1 MRLYHIRVNNVSFS
15 SNFMRFIGKCFK
27 KLICENGLKNFLKN
41 PNCSKIL
48 IITIKEQFN
57 EKGYSKYERT
67 KQIRNY

>member
-1 MRLYHIRVNNVSFS
+1 MKNNKHMPMRC
-15 SNFMRFIGKCFK
+15 IGKCLK
-27 KLICENGLKNFLKN
+27 KLICENVSKNFLKN

-48 IITIKEQFN
+48 IITIKGQFN